1 MSLFSPFSILT
12 LDSYTSIQGATLTTD
27 EGLSNLVNSI
37 LPDYVVSDHPT
48 FVSFVK
54 AYFEF
59 LSQEGNA
66 RFAATTLERN
76 ADIDQSLDSFI
87 DYFKDQYLKDFPKIL
102 ESDVNDRFLVKKIKN
117 YYEEKGNPRS
127 LDLLFRILFGVSS
140 EVEFPRDKI
149 LVLSDAVAD
158 VRPKIVLTNYQ
169 GIVEYSKDE
178 SYNIKQTVLEDPTTG
193 QRASAFLDDVRSLN
207 ANGTNFIHADLLD
220 VQGNFSTNVSVQIFG
235 ATGDTNRE
243 NIVPL
248 FSDLVIEN
256 GGTGYSRNETIVI
269 KDSSQKIVETVKIK
283 NVSSTGA
290 ITKVEKINQ
299 IIPDVGNYTIT
310 TESSGI
316 NAVLTLGNRTATI
329 VKPRI
334 FKSQKNL
341 ISSDSFIQDN
351 DKYQQFSYLIKAE
364 KSIFQYR
371 DLIQKLFHPSGM
383 KFFGQYNFQREFSL
397 NTVTADSLA
406 GVTGGIRVRPII
418 GHYFP
423 YTMGDTF
430 DLRGDTFGS
439 TFADYYPTG
448 FNGLTAAT
456 FGSFTADG
464 RAITHDPFD
473 GGNFVT
479 GPLGGNTGGT
489 FNPEFY
495 STGVTKPGYE
505 PITQNQLRMTFA
517 DSVTAPFFTIFRH
530 PKNMN
535 VENTIFPDDAALY
548 ASGEVRNTNYFL
560 TFDSQ
565 YQTIDNPHSFTGVP
579 SVGDIVI
586 QRNIDIPEI
595 AAFGEVTSLED
606 NLSTDYR
613 FQDPEQGN
621 PPAAGRAF
629 RVKVKTFEGD
639 FSNVGYERFSRVNQ
653 NGFCEFI
660 SINAST
666 GVRTISA
673 KRFIAQAFLPQSNLF
688 ISGTEGA
695 SFEFQDIKCGDFFD
709 NMTFLSLGITG
720 TSADRG
726 ISFGQLTP

>member
-1 MSLFSPFSILT
+1 MDQT
-12 LDSYTSIQGATLTTD
+12 LDQ
-27 EGLSNLVNSI
+27 
-37 LPDYVVSDHPT
+37 
-48 FVSFVK
+48 
-54 AYFEF
+54 
-59 LSQEGNA
+59 
-66 RFAATTLERN
+66 
-76 ADIDQSLDSFI
+76 FI
-87 DYFKDQYLKDFPKIL
+87 SYFKDQYLHEFPKNL
-102 ESDVNDRFLVKKIKN
+102 ESSTDDRFLVKKIKN
-117 YYEEKGNPRS
+117 YYQEKGNPRS
-127 LDLLFRILFGVSS
+127 LDLLFRILFGIPAD
-140 EVEFPRDKI
+140 VELPREKI
-149 LVLSDAVAD
+149 LVLSDAVVD
-158 VRPKIVLTNYQ
+158 QRPKIVLTNFQ
-169 GIVEYSKDE
+169 GIASFTNDE
-178 SYNIKQTVLEDPTTG
+178 SYQIKQTVLEDSSTG
-193 QRASAFLDDVRSLN
+193 LRASAFLDDVKVLDY
-207 ANGTNFIHADLLD
+207 NGTNFIYADLVE
-220 VQGNFSTNVSVQIFG
+220 VQGTFSTDVPVQILGTSIDKEFEQIVPIFSEVLITG
-235 ATGDTNRE
+235 GGLNYSRGDTVVVKDSRNR
-243 NIVPL
+243 
-248 FSDLVIEN
+248 VIE
-256 GGTGYSRNETIVI
+256 TA
-269 KDSSQKIVETVKIK
+269 KIK
-283 NVSSTGA
+283 SVSNTGA
-290 ITKVEKINQ
+290 ILTIEKLNQ
-299 IIPDVGNYTIT
+299 SVIDVGTYEIT
-310 TESSGI
+310 VESPAGSG
-316 NAVLTLGNRTATI
+316 AVLTLGKRVATFT
-329 VKPRI
+329 KPPVFR
-334 FKSQKNL
+334 SQKNL
-341 ISSDSFIQDN
+341 ISSDSFVQDN
-351 DKYQQFSYLIKAE
+351 NKYQQFSYIIKAE
-364 KSIFQYR
+364 KSLLDYSS
-371 DLIQKLFHPSGM
+371 LVQKLFHPAGV
-383 KFFGQYNFQREFSL
+383 KFFGQYNFAKEFTL
-397 NTVTADSLA
+397 NTATADSLA
-406 GVTGGIRVRPII
+406 GITGGVAVRPVV

-423 YTMGDTF
+423 YTMGTTF

-448 FNGLTAAT
+448 FNGLTAAIV
-456 FGSFTADG
+456 GAFTADG
-464 RAITHDPFD
+464 RAITHDPFNQ
-473 GGNFVT
+473 GTFVT